1 MRSVEGAKA
10 LLGIKHFSKY
20 GNRRMMSRENVGL
33 LSGPGTLVTVWKRMR
48 Y

>member
-10 LLGIKHFSKY
+10 LLGIKYFSKY

-33 LSGPGTLVTVWKRMR
+33 LLSGPGTLVTVGGKG
-48 Y
+48 